1 MGASPKTTD
10 FLKECMADA
19 LLQAMKEKPFSKI
32 TVNEITDAA
41 GVNRSTWF
49 RNFSDKNEAITFK
62 LIRLWDR
69 RADEHGMKERRRY
82 TLDNAED
89 FFAFNYSIKDLLS
102 EIHREELQAC
112 V

>member
-19 LLQAMKEKPFSKI
+19 LLRAMREKPFSKI
-32 TVNEITDAA
+32 TVNEIADAA

-49 RNFSDKNEAITFK
+49 RNFRDKNEAITFK
-62 LIRLWDR
+62 LIRLWHR
-69 RADEHGMKERRRY
+69 WADERGMKERRRY

-89 FFAFNYSIKDLLS
+89 FFAFN
-102 EIHREELQAC
+102 
-112 V
+112 